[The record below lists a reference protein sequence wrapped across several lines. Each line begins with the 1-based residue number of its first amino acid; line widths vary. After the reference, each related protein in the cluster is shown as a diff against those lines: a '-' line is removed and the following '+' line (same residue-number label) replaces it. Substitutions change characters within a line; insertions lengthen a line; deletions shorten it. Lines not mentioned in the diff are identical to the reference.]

1 VERLSIAEVEEL
13 AFELARRHM
22 EFDEPIPDFSSR
34 FPGVL
39 ESCLAVP
46 FQRCFGQDP
55 YPTLAAK
62 TGILFYLM
70 IKDHPFQNGNKRIAI
85 TTLFVFLYENGK
97 WLEVD
102 MTDLYHFTVTV
113 AASRPEDKNVM
124 VAAITGLVSTNLVD
138 YVPPEDN
145 PE

>member
-1 VERLSIAEVEEL
+1 MKDLSIIEVEEI

-34 FPGVL
+34 FPGIL

-46 FQRCFGQDP
+46 FQSFFGESP

-62 TGILFYLM
+62 ATILFYLM

-85 TTLFVFLYENGK
+85 TTLFVLLAKNGK
-97 WLEVD
+97 WLRMD
-102 MTDLYHFTVTV
+102 MDELYDVTMLV
-113 AASRPEDKNVM
+113 AQSRPQDKSLIVPGLQMILSVGIVPWEDPK
-124 VAAITGLVSTNLVD
+124 
-138 YVPPEDN
+138 
-145 PE
+145 